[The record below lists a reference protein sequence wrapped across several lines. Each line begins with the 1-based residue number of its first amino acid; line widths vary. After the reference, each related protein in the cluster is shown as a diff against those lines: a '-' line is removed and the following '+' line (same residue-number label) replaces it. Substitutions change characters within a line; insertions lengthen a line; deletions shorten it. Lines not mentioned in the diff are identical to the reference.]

1 MFKQSDF
8 FILMAVAVSFAKE
21 RGHMLEITS
30 NLSWSDIDTVEKDM
44 TDLINAHIRLIEGP
58 MQSKYLGMIEVEK
71 DV

>member
-1 MFKQSDF
+1 
-8 FILMAVAVSFAKE
+8 VAVSFAKE

-58 MQSKYLGMIEVEK
+58 MQSKYLGMIK
-71 DV
+71 DDPK